1 MRRRRR
7 DEVFAERPPFPSLP
21 LPLLL
26 PRPSLLGV
34 AQSLLGFIS
43 AFEKAD

>member
-7 DEVFAERPPFPSLP
+7 DELFAERPPFPS

-34 AQSLLGFIS
+34 AQSLLGSIS
-43 AFEKAD
+43 AFEEAD